1 MLSYCFIAK
10 QCIFSRDCIIMQ
22 ICKTVNGLHSH
33 KKSFTLWDK
42 KRSPFNMTT
51 FFSQLRIFFG
61 VPRQNRAFAR
71 KIATHFSKSKVW
83 MQSLFRLKLL
93 WSDAT
98 NSAAWMV
105 CEEKC
110 TGEKL
115 KCWRC
120 CCCPNTFTVLQI
132 ATPKQSVAKLTFCCN
147 NSYLHNKI
155 SGNSQNPSFLK
166 RALCHPADDLV

>member
-1 MLSYCFIAK
+1 MKCWVIALLQSNAFFQGTASLCKSAKRLMGYTLIKSHLLFEIRKEALS
-10 QCIFSRDCIIMQ
+10 
-22 ICKTVNGLHSH
+22 T
-33 KKSFTLWDK
+33 W
-42 KRSPFNMTT
+42 P

-120 CCCPNTFTVLQI
+120 CCCPNTLLCC
-132 ATPKQSVAKLTFCCN
+132 KL
-147 NSYLHNKI
+147 L
-155 SGNSQNPSFLK
+155 P
-166 RALCHPADDLV
+166 